1 MHTPPTKFST
11 LVRVGFAARAVLYMM
26 LGYVGLSSATY
37 LQQGTDGIFVAIRE
51 LPLGTALLWL
61 MVLGFTFYGL
71 FRLASAALDIENH
84 GSDRRGMATRTG
96 HAASGLGH
104 LALAM
109 TAYGFATYDSSGGSG
124 AQEAAAG
131 LLGLTLGGTLL
142 GVLGV
147 CFFGAAAQQAKEAV
161 SGSFMDEIA
170 PNAPEITRGLGTIG
184 YFARAVVFTIIGWSL
199 IEAGWLSGSAEGI
212 KTLGEAVA
220 SLSGMDPW
228 FTLVSIGLLLFGV
241 FSLILAR
248 FRIIPEVDMRTMR
261 RRAIRW

>member
-26 LGYVGLSSATY
+26 LGYIGLTSAGH

-71 FRLASAALDIENH
+71 FRLASATFDIENH
-84 GSDRRGMATRTG
+84 GSDKRGLATRAG
-96 HAASGLGH
+96 HGASGLGH
-104 LALAM
+104 LALAF
-109 TAYGFATYDSSGGSG
+109 TAYGFATYDSAGGSA

-131 LLGLTLGGTLL
+131 LLGVTLGGTVLGLL
-142 GVLGV
+142 GL
-147 CFFGAAAQQAKEAV
+147 CFFGAAAQQAREAI
-161 SGSFMDEIA
+161 SGSFMADIA
-170 PNAPEITRGLGTIG
+170 RDAPEVTRSLGTIG
-184 YFARAVVFTIIGWSL
+184 YLARAVVFAIIGWSL
-199 IEAGWLSGSAEGI
+199 IDAGWLTGSSARV
-212 KTLGEAVA
+212 KTLGEAVQ

-228 FTLVSIGLLLFGV
+228 FTLVSIGLLLFGL

-248 FRIIPEVDMRTMR
+248 FRIIPEVDMRTVRSKR
-261 RRAIRW
+261 RGW